1 MCMLVYDIIKCIKTH
16 RGARQ
21 GGQNLYEPPTIYS
34 GGCDSVVERRT
45 GDRVDQ
51 RSNPAGG
58 TSLHVYEVACAPT
71 NKR

>member
-1 MCMLVYDIIKCIKTH
+1 M
-16 RGARQ
+16 
-21 GGQNLYEPPTIYS
+21 YS

-45 GDRVDQ
+45 GDRVVQ

-58 TSLHVYEVACAPT
+58 TSRQVYEVACAST